1 MRKKQIAIMIL
12 SLWFIVI
19 SYLMLLVGRFELALF
34 FILGF
39 IGFLMI
45 AELIEPHYVKPPYVR
60 YIRYHYDSRNG
71 HFRRGHRAETIGI
84 RLLELVI

>member
-45 AELIEPHYVKPPYVR
+45 AELIEPHYVKPSYVR
-60 YIRYHYDSRNG
+60 YIRFIMIVG
-71 HFRRGHRAETIGI
+71 TVIFGAVIVQK
-84 RLLELVI
+84 LLELGYWNL